1 MRYLCAFP
9 YLLSVLSIAFAVST
23 GVSCFAQEKLEQPQA
38 TPIPPVNSGTI
49 DLQEIKP
56 TAAVD
61 VKAGQS
67 RVFKTKTKI
76 LRVSVSDPAIA
87 EPIVVSERE
96 FVLLG
101 KAPGAVSLFLWCEGD
116 SAASK
121 KPI

>member
-1 MRYLCAFP
+1 MRLS
-9 YLLSVLSIAFAVST
+9 LLSIVSIAFAVST
-23 GVSCFAQEKLEQPQA
+23 FASAVAQEKPEAPAA
-38 TPIPPVNSGTI
+38 TPIPPVNSGLI
-49 DLQEIKP
+49 ELQEIKP
-56 TAAVD
+56 SATVD

-76 LRVSVSDPAIA
+76 IRVSVSDPAVA
-87 EPIVVSERE
+87 EPIVISERE

-101 KAPGAVSLFLWCEGD
+101 KGAGAVSLFLWCEGD